1 MQELPRSQNRI
12 RRRPVTQ
19 VPREPAF
26 IPEPAPKELTRD
38 QYLEMLKTARKMHK
52 VQAYLAMLAIF
63 SAGVQP
69 QELLAVTVEEVK
81 TGEITTAERVIHLPD
96 SLREELLACARRNGI
111 SSGAIFMDK
120 IGTLPALSMVRE
132 QIKTVSRVAGFDDG
146 LVSARTLQKLY
157 ETTWVELMTETVQ
170 QLMQEQLDKEQ
181 AEYGW
186 ES

>member
-52 VQAYLAMLAIF
+52 VQAYLAMLAIV

-81 TGEITTAERVIHLPD
+81 TGEITTAELMAETEQRLMK
-96 SLREELLACARRNGI
+96 EL
-111 SSGAIFMDK
+111 
-120 IGTLPALSMVRE
+120 
-132 QIKTVSRVAGFDDG
+132 
-146 LVSARTLQKLY
+146 
-157 ETTWVELMTETVQ
+157 
-170 QLMQEQLDKEQ
+170 LDKEQ
-181 AEYGW
+181 TEYWW
-186 ES
+186 EN